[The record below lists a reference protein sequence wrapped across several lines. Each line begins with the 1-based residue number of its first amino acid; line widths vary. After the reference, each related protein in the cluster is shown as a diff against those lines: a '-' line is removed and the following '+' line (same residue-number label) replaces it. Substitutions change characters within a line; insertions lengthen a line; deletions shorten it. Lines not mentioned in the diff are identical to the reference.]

1 MRMRRCTLVIGY
13 TSTPDS
19 NHASAHL
26 VNTEV
31 DDVSCVCARARAGA
45 RPITLP
51 RSPAL
56 KHASCGAPP

>member
-31 DDVSCVCARARAGA
+31 DDASCVCARA